1 MAYRIAILGCEN
13 SHANRFLH
21 LIAEVA
27 YPDIQVT
34 GIYSDQPEAAQAL
47 HQEFR
52 VPVMETPDQLCG
64 QVDGIMIT
72 ARHGDN
78 HYRYAKPYLSY
89 GIPMFIDKP
98 ITCSPEDAV
107 ALIRDARAN
116 GVRLCG
122 GSTCASLPTT
132 LELARW
138 AGSEAP
144 GRTVGGSIT
153 CPIYADSP
161 YGGFHFYAQHLID
174 VMLSIFGADVEA
186 VLATRESNAVGI
198 TVRYTDGRLV
208 NGTYVEGGKCYHA
221 AVYGTKAVNAET
233 LTVTPESFRS
243 EMNAMQA
250 LLRGED
256 MTQSYERFIL
266 PVFLTNA
273 ILRSLESN
281 QWESVFKI
289 QL

>member
-1 MAYRIAILGCEN
+1 MSFKIAILGCEN

-21 LIAEVA
+21 LIAEGA

-34 GIYSDQPEAAQAL
+34 GIYSDQPEAALTL
-47 HQEFR
+47 HQEFQ
-52 VPVMETPDQLCG
+52 VPVMEAPDQLCG

-98 ITCSPEDAV
+98 ITCHPEDAL
-107 ALIRDARAN
+107 ALIRDAAAN

-122 GSTCASLPTT
+122 GSTCASLSTT
-132 LELARW
+132 LELAQW
-138 AGSEAP
+138 ARSGAP
-144 GRTVGGSIT
+144 GTTVGGSIT
-153 CPIYADSP
+153 SPIYSDSP

-174 VMLSIFGADVEA
+174 IMLAIFGTDVDA
-186 VLATRESNAVGI
+186 VYARRESNAVCI

-208 NGTYVEGGKCYHA
+208 NGTYVEGGKRYHA
-221 AVYGTKAVNAET
+221 AVYGTKAVKAEE
-233 LTVTPESFRS
+233 LTVTPDSFRS

-250 LLRGED
+250 LLHGEN
-256 MTQSYERFIL
+256 MTKSYEHFIL
-266 PVFLTNA
+266 PVFITNA
-273 ILRSLESN
+273 ILHSLQSN
-281 QWESVFKI
+281 QWESVLKI
-289 QL
+289 QP